1 MIMSSKLTPEETKN
15 IEQELAGIEK
25 NIETLRK
32 KKIELNSKLAEMDVK
47 DYTLKDREGKDVKL
61 SEMFRDQNYL
71 ILVHNMGKGCS
82 YCTMWADGFKDT
94 YKEIAKKAPF
104 VLVCPDTPEVHKQFA
119 DAHGWNYPT
128 YSAAG
133 TDFIFDMGYD
143 FIKEGKHNYWP
154 GVSVFEKLK
163 DGSIKRVAKDY
174 FGPGDFYCNIWH
186 FLDLL
191 PTEDIDVNS

>member
-1 MIMSSKLTPEETKN
+1 MSTSTLTQEEKTK
-15 IEQELAGIEK
+15 IESELQDLEK
-25 NIETLRK
+25 QIETMRK
-32 KKIELNSKLAEMDVK
+32 KKIELNSKLADMEVK
-47 DYTLKDREGKDVKL
+47 DYILKDRDGKEVKL
-61 SEMFRDQNYL
+61 SEMFGDKKNL
-71 ILVHNMGKGCS
+71 ILVHNMGKGCP

-94 YKEIAKKAPF
+94 YKEIEKKAPF
-104 VLVCPDTPEVHKQFA
+104 VLVSPDTPEVHKEFA
-119 DAHGWNYPT
+119 ESHGWNYPT

-154 GVSVFEKLK
+154 GVSVFEKND
-163 DGSIKRVAKDY
+163 DGRIRRVAKDY

-191 PTEDIDVNS
+191 PGENITVDS

>member
-1 MIMSSKLTPEETKN
+1 MSSKLTPEETKN

>member
-1 MIMSSKLTPEETKN
+1 MNTKTLSPEEKKKVEDE
-15 IEQELAGIEK
+15 ISDIEK
-25 NIETLRK
+25 KIEEMRK
-32 KKIELNSKLAEMDVK
+32 KRIELNSQLANMDVK

-61 SEMFRDQNYL
+61 SEMFGDKNHL

-94 YKEIAKKAPF
+94 YKEIEKKVPF
-104 VLVCPDTPEVHKQFA
+104 VLVSPDSPEVQKKFA
-119 DAHGWNYPT
+119 ESHGWDYKT

-143 FIKEGKHNYWP
+143 FIKDGKHNYWP
-154 GVSVFEKLK
+154 GVSVFEKNE
-163 DGSIKRVAKDY
+163 DGTMKRVAKDY

-191 PTEDIDVNS
+191 PNENITMES

>member
-1 MIMSSKLTPEETKN
+1 MSTNNLSSEEAAKIQKE
-15 IEQELAGIEK
+15 IEGIEK
-25 NIETLRK
+25 QIEESRK
-32 KKIELNSKLAEMDVK
+32 KKIELNSKLADMEVK

-61 SEMFRDQNYL
+61 SEMFGDKQNL
-71 ILVHNMGKGCS
+71 ILIHNMGKSCP

-94 YKEIAKKAPF
+94 YKEIEKKSAF
-104 VLVCPDTPEVHKQFA
+104 VLVCPDKPEVHKEFA
-119 DAHGWNYPT
+119 DSRDWSFKS

-133 TDFIFDMGYD
+133 TEFIFDMGYD

-154 GVSVFEKLK
+154 GVSVFEKK
-163 DGSIKRVAKDY
+163 DDGNIRRVGKDY

-191 PTEDIDVNS
+191 PSENITVNS

>member
-1 MIMSSKLTPEETKN
+1 MNNLTNEEK
-15 IEQELAGIEK
+15 AKIEK
-25 NIETLRK
+25 ELQDIEKQIETIRK
-32 KKIELNSKLAEMDVK
+32 KKIELNSKLADMAVN
-47 DYTLKDREGKDVKL
+47 DYTLKDRNGKEVKL
-61 SEMFRDQNYL
+61 SEMFGDNKNL

-104 VLVCPDTPEVHKQFA
+104 VLVCPDTPEVHKEFA
-119 DAHGWNYPT
+119 ESRGWEYPT
-128 YSAAG
+128 YSAAE

-154 GVSVFEKLK
+154 GVSVFEKDDNGK
-163 DGSIKRVAKDY
+163 IRRVAKDY

-191 PTEDIDVNS
+191 PGENITENS

>member
-1 MIMSSKLTPEETKN
+1 MNTNTLSAEE
-15 IEQELAGIEK
+15 
-25 NIETLRK
+25 K
-32 KKIELNSKLAEMDVK
+32 KKIESELGEIEKKIEDMRKKRIELNSQLANMDVK

-61 SEMFRDQNYL
+61 SEMFGDNSYL
-71 ILVHNMGKGCS
+71 ILVHNMGRACP

-94 YKEIAKKAPF
+94 YKEIEKKAPF
-104 VLVCPDTPEVHKQFA
+104 VLVSPDNPEVQKKFA
-119 DAHGWNYPT
+119 ESRGWDYKT

-143 FIKEGKHNYWP
+143 VIKDGKHNYWP
-154 GVSVFEKLK
+154 GVSVFEKNE
-163 DGSIKRVAKDY
+163 DGSMKRVAKDY

-191 PTEDIDVNS
+191 PSENITNES

>member
-1 MIMSSKLTPEETKN
+1 MGTATLTPEEKTK
-15 IEQELAGIEK
+15 IEGELQDLEK
-25 NIETLRK
+25 QIETMRK

-47 DYTLKDREGKDVKL
+47 DYILKDRDGKDVRL
-61 SEMFRDQNYL
+61 SEMFGNKKNL
-71 ILVHNMGKGCS
+71 ILIHNMGKGCP

-94 YKEIAKKAPF
+94 YKEIEKKAPF
-104 VLVCPDTPEVHKQFA
+104 VLVCPDTPEVHKKFA
-119 DAHGWNYPT
+119 ESHGWNYPT

-143 FIKEGKHNYWP
+143 FIKDGKHNYWP
-154 GVSVFEKLK
+154 GVSVFEKSD
-163 DGSIKRVAKDY
+163 DGKIRRVAKDY

-191 PTEDIDVNS
+191 PGENITVDS

>member
-1 MIMSSKLTPEETKN
+1 MN
-15 IEQELAGIEK
+15 
-25 NIETLRK
+25 
-32 KKIELNSKLAEMDVK
+32 VK
-47 DYTLKDREGKDVKL
+47 DYTLKDRNGNEVKL
-61 SEMFRDQNYL
+61 SEMFGDNKNL
-71 ILVHNMGKGCS
+71 ILIHNMGKSCS

-104 VLVCPDTPEVHKQFA
+104 VLVSPDTPEVHKEFA
-119 DAHGWNYPT
+119 ETRGWDYPT

-143 FIKEGKHNYWP
+143 FIKDGKHNYWP
-154 GVSVFEKLK
+154 GVSVFEKDDEGK
-163 DGSIKRVAKDY
+163 IRRVAKDF

-191 PTEDIDVNS
+191 PGENITENS